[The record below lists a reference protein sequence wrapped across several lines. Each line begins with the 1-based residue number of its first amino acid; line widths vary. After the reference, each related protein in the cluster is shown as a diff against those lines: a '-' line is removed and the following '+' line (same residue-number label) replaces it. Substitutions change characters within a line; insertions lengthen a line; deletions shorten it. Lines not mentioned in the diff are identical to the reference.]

1 MNMTDW
7 PFGIVEIIWTLG
19 TLVFTIGPFV
29 LILLGVKWLYESKKS
44 LVEIST
50 TLKELKAEVSAGKT
64 SMENDH
70 E

>member
-1 MNMTDW
+1 MH
-7 PFGIVEIIWTLG
+7 GIGLPELVWTLG
-19 TLVFTIGPFV
+19 VAVFSIAPLVLF
-29 LILLGVKWLYESKKS
+29 LLVVKWLYESKKS

-64 SMENDH
+64 STENEH